1 MFAASSRAPLVGS
14 HPVSSRRRHSR
25 PVGGRCPKP
34 SRATSARAAPEDAPL
49 SAFAPG
55 DLLELDFAR
64 ASDPDAS
71 DSASASAS
79 ASRVSAARALLRRA
93 WFLEVTSVAPDGRS
107 LVGLSRGAAFALAPD
122 PSAGGAL
129 VLTPAPDDAQ
139 PHLARQR
146 WLRDAFPEW
155 AALLADLE
163 SDGVYPRPPAAAI
176 AAHAAD
182 APHGTPLGTL
192 TGSPT
197 KITSYDALRR
207 DVAAD
212 PSFWRDGTPA
222 NAPPAT
228 PVTQATLNAGEIL
241 AFLHGARGVVMTQ
254 LWAGW
259 NGDEDP
265 DGDAAAQPVDAPF
278 VHRALREM
286 AGEIRTGDV
295 GVLECGIAGAAME
308 KGVTA
313 TAHAAKSPWR
323 ERAAH
328 LASFGAQAALVA
340 GSPYYQLL
348 VGSILGYAPRNVE
361 AHVVEKGG
369 RITPAVAAEAERDL
383 AALSPAEATL
393 PWREGYGVGEAGL
406 AEGTEGDESRGGKRG
421 RRGKKK
427 RKSTSRTVADVEAMF
442 GGKRR

>member
-1 MFAASSRAPLVGS
+1 MFAASSRASLVGS
-14 HPVSSRRRHSR
+14 HPVSSQRRHSR
-25 PVGGRCPKP
+25 LVGGRCPKP
-34 SRATSARAAPEDAPL
+34 SRATPARAAPEDAPL

-64 ASDPDAS
+64 AFDPDVS
-71 DSASASAS
+71 DSDSGSAP
-79 ASRVSAARALLRRA
+79 RVSAARALLRRA
-93 WFLEVTSVAPDGRS
+93 WFLEVTSVAPDGGS
-107 LVGLSRGAAFALAPD
+107 LVGLSRGAAFALAPE

-129 VLTPAPDDAQ
+129 VLSPAPDDAQ

-146 WLRDAFPEW
+146 WVRDAFPEW
-155 AALLADLE
+155 SSLLADLE
-163 SDGVYPRPPAAAI
+163 SDGVYPRPAEAAL
-176 AAHAAD
+176 AAAAD
-182 APHGTPLGTL
+182 APRGTPIGTL
-192 TGSPT
+192 TAPPT

-207 DVAAD
+207 EVAAD

-228 PVTQATLNAGEIL
+228 PATQATLNAGEIL
-241 AFLHGARGVVMTQ
+241 AFLVGARGVVMTQ
-254 LWAGW
+254 LWVGW

-265 DGDAAAQPVDAPF
+265 DSDAAAQPVDAPF

-295 GVLECGIAGAAME
+295 GVSECGISGAAMY
-308 KGVTA
+308 KGLTA
-313 TAHAAKSPWR
+313 TARAEKSPWK

-348 VGSILGYAPRNVE
+348 VGSILGYAPQNIE

-369 RITPAVAAEAERDL
+369 VLSPAVAAEAKRDL
-383 AALSPAEATL
+383 AALSPEEATL
-393 PWREGYGVGEAGL
+393 PWREGYGANESSLASD
-406 AEGTEGDESRGGKRG
+406 AEGTEGRRG
-421 RRGKKK
+421 RRGKKR
-427 RKSTSRTVADVEAMF
+427 RKSTSRSVADVEAMF
-442 GGKRR
+442 GGRRK